1 MDTIE
6 PAVINVIKSEVEAD
20 KHHLKVKNLLRDKRA
35 RLCLFP
41 PGPPEL
47 ILVKVSA
54 DARNRADILSIA
66 NIFRANIIDVQKDS
80 LIIELTGS
88 QPKLKAMLDMLD
100 GYQIAEL
107 ARTGITGL
115 SRGLADVR
123 YL

>member
-47 ILVKVSA
+47 ILVKV
-54 DARNRADILSIA
+54 
-66 NIFRANIIDVQKDS
+66 
-80 LIIELTGS
+80 
-88 QPKLKAMLDMLD
+88 
-100 GYQIAEL
+100 L
-107 ARTGITGL
+107 AVPEEITEDNFSVHSCCL
-115 SRGLADVR
+115 FQ
-123 YL
+123 